1 VRKFGTKDMSRIR
14 GGIGALPWT
23 GPMLV
28 LAVLGLSA
36 MPPFGIFR
44 SEFLIV
50 SGGLSDP
57 RDAVAAVLVIGVTL
71 GMFGL
76 SWFTSQTMLTPSP
89 AGTVRGETSVWIVC
103 SMVIGLGALAILGV
117 HPPGQLSDLLTRAAS
132 ELGARR

>member
-1 VRKFGTKDMSRIR
+1 MNRIR
-14 GGIGALPWT
+14 GGIGALPWS

-50 SGGLSDP
+50 SGGLQDP
-57 RDAVAAVLVIGVTL
+57 RDTVAAVLVVGVTL
-71 GMFGL
+71 AMLGL
-76 SWFTSQTMLTPSP
+76 SWFTTKTMMTPSP
-89 AGTVRGETSVWIVC
+89 GATSRGEPSVWIVA
-103 SMVIGLGALAILGV
+103 SMVIGLAALATLGI
-117 HPPGQLSDLLTRAAS
+117 HPPGQLSDLLTRAAA